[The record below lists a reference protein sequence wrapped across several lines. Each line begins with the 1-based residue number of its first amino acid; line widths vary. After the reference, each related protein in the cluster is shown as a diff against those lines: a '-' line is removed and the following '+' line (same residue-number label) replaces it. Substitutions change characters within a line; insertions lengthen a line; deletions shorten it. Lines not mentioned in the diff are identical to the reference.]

1 MPDKAIDIIDEA
13 CSKTK
18 MTKIGASI
26 GEDIGSE
33 NSLKKR
39 ILEIKESKNLSSLIE
54 VTEQEVQEIVSDWVG
69 VPVKKLTSD
78 DIGKLKKLEDAL
90 KKNIIGQDE
99 AVMALAKAIK
109 RSRVGIRDPKRP
121 IASFLL
127 TGPTGVGKTALVKTL
142 AATVFDSETN
152 LIRVDMSEYMEPHS
166 VSKLIGAPPGYIGFS
181 EGGQLTE
188 KVRKKPY
195 SIVLFDEIEKAH
207 PDVYNML
214 LQILDEG
221 RLTDAMG
228 KVVNF
233 KNTICIMTS
242 NIGARNITDNKN
254 LGFITKESKEEEY
267 KKMKTQVMADI
278 NKHFNPE
285 FLNRLDDIIVF
296 NRLDKTS
303 INKITRLMLKDVEK
317 RAKLQGIKIKF
328 EDSVVDYISK
338 VGFDDKKGAR
348 PLKRAIQSKI
358 EDKFADYVL
367 DKKISTK
374 DSIYVSFSEN
384 QEGIVMQKRI
394 KTKTK
399 V

>member
-267 KKMKTQVMADI
+267 KKMKTHVMADI

-303 INKITRLMLKDVEK
+303 INKITRLMLKDVEEK
-317 RAKLQGIKIKF
+317 AKLQGLKMKF
-328 EDSVVDYISK
+328 DDSVVDYISC
-338 VGFDDKKGAR
+338 VGYDNKKGAR